1 LRKFKFC
8 VRPLVKWYSADIQ
21 AGMHYA
27 TPSTHVTF
35 KVY

>member
-8 VRPLVKWYSADIQ
+8 LRPLVKRYSDIQ